1 MARQDDA
8 TTEPDV
14 PTMHVTPAP
23 RGEDARLRETRE
35 TLNRIRWH
43 SVTQRVRELRNPKE

>member
-23 RGEDARLRETRE
+23 AGEDARLRE

-43 SVTQRVRELRNPKE
+43 SVTQRVRELQNPKE

>member
-8 TTEPDV
+8 TDEPDV
-14 PTMHVTPAP
+14 PTMHVTPVPA
-23 RGEDARLRETRE
+23 GENARLREARE

-43 SVTQRVRELRNPKE
+43 SITQRVRELQSPKE

>member
-8 TTEPDV
+8 MNEPDV
-14 PTMHVTPAP
+14 PTVHVTPAP
-23 RGEDARLRETRE
+23 AGEDARLREARA

-43 SVTQRVRELRNPKE
+43 SVTQRIRERRTPKE